1 MNQKEYGQVRKH
13 MLLEQELEEQEEIIQ
28 AFKRVQKGE
37 KFSLHDLRI
46 VERTLVD
53 RSKSGY
59 KEKVFNFD
67 NIISVLEQEIE
78 HTRGF
83 VTGSR
88 RKLRK
93 RRLDLDRLRR
103 QRRLQQEKVKTEKE
117 LGD

>member
-1 MNQKEYGQVRKH
+1 MNQKEYGQVREH
-13 MLLEQELEEQEEIIQ
+13 MLLEQELEEKEEIVQ
-28 AFKRVQKGE
+28 AFKRVRRGE
-37 KFSLHDLRI
+37 NFSLHDLHI

-83 VTGSR
+83 VAGSR

-93 RRLDLDRLRR
+93 RRLELDQLRR
-103 QRRLQQEKVKTEKE
+103 QRRLQQEKVKTEKTR
-117 LGD
+117 